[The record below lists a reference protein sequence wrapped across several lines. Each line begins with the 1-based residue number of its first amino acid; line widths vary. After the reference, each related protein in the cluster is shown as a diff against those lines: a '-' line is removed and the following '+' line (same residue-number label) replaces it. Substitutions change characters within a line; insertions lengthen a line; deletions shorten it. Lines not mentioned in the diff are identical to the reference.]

1 MQDEEMDIKIREAAS
16 QHHPSYSDKS
26 WKKMEKLLDIHLPQ
40 EKNRKRW
47 FIFLLL
53 FLLAGTALT
62 VSVLKPWSSSR
73 DKNTVS
79 SKKDTPPGAVKQSVP
94 YSNQPDPVQPP
105 ATIPVDAVPV
115 ASNTGDPGNNKA
127 PDEGSTKAPVFTAP
141 ANQPVSNNTGLN
153 MSNRSANKKDMT
165 ETLFRSGKRVS
176 TQKSRTRTQVLQPG
190 LAESNENKET
200 TITTDQPFN
209 NIKDLAKK
217 AVTNEEKK
225 LIDDKTIA
233 IANDP
238 EQKPLVKNDLAKKT
252 DEKKEEKPLNMK
264 NDENKTKPEKKKRGF
279 GNNFAITASVGA
291 DMSFIK
297 LNKPGKIT
305 LLYGAGLSYGIT
317 KHFSVSAGFYVSDKI
332 YSATPEQ
339 YNNTIY
345 PYLTGVNG
353 DCRVYQIPVSIGYR
367 FGQRK
372 KHNWS
377 GSAGLTS
384 LLMKK
389 EKYEY
394 EYKNPAGQY
403 YNYNRTIDNQNKHY
417 FSVLSLAAGYQYH
430 LGNRV
435 TLSGEPFVNIPLKG
449 IGFGKMKLN
458 SAGVQV
464 TVSVKPFAKKNK

>member
-1 MQDEEMDIKIREAAS
+1 MDIKIREAAN

-62 VSVLKPWSSSR
+62 VAVLKPWSSSGE
-73 DKNTVS
+73 KNIAG
-79 SKKDTPPGAVKQSVP
+79 SKNDNAPGDVKQSVP
-94 YSNQPDPVQPP
+94 YSNQTDPVQPS
-105 ATIPVDAVPV
+105 ATVPVDAAPI
-115 ASNTGDPGNNKA
+115 ASTTSEPGNNKA
-127 PDEGSTKAPVFTAP
+127 LDEANTKAPVVTAP
-141 ANQPVSNNTGLN
+141 SNQMVSNNTGPN
-153 MSNRSANKKDMT
+153 ISNPSANKKDRT

-176 TQKSRTRTQVLQPG
+176 AQKGRTRTQVLQPG
-190 LAESNENKET
+190 LTESNDNKET
-200 TITTDQPFN
+200 DVTANQPFS

-238 EQKPLVKNDLAKKT
+238 EQKPVIKNELPKKT
-252 DEKKEEKPLNMK
+252 DEKKEVTPQNKK
-264 NDENKTKPEKKKRGF
+264 NDESKTKPEKKKRGF

-372 KHNWS
+372 KHSWS

-403 YNYNRTIDNQNKHY
+403 YNYHRTIDNQNKHY